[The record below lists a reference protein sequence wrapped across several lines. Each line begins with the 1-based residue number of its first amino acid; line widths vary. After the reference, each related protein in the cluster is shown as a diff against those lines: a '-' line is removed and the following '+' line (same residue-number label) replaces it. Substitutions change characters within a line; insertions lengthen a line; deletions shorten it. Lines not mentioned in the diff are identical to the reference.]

1 MPSPND
7 GTVGT
12 DTDGDETRVREAA
25 GAPSNLPA
33 RRVPEPSTVPDMA
46 SERRFVR
53 YTLIGAAVLL
63 LAGTGLF
70 VWRPWTTP
78 PIAVSVENAVPEAV
92 ERVLAINGRVAA
104 MQTVEVRPLVSGR
117 ITVLPVSE
125 GDLVAAGAVLA
136 VLDARAQAAAVR
148 QAMAGLDAA
157 LVAQGAAKE
166 GRTRAE
172 ALGGATSRVAKEEA
186 LRAELTAGQEV
197 QRMTALLEQAQL
209 ALSLYSVKAPLAGTV
224 ADLPVVTGQTVDP
237 GTVLMTVA
245 DMGHLV
251 VEADVD
257 ETHALE
263 LRTGL
268 AATMRATGSSDVLT
282 GRVSRVAQEVDATT
296 GAIAVT
302 LTPDARLAAPIGLTV
317 TANIVI
323 EDRAAAITVPRAAVV
338 TDEAGTAVFV
348 LQGATAAR
356 RAVAV
361 IEWPAAR
368 LIVTDGL
375 SPGDPVIADATG
387 LKDGAVVAVGVP

>member
-1 MPSPND
+1 
-7 GTVGT
+7 
-12 DTDGDETRVREAA
+12 
-25 GAPSNLPA
+25 
-33 RRVPEPSTVPDMA
+33 
-46 SERRFVR
+46 
-53 YTLIGAAVLL
+53 
-63 LAGTGLF
+63 
-70 VWRPWTTP
+70 
-78 PIAVSVENAVPEAV
+78 
-92 ERVLAINGRVAA
+92 
-104 MQTVEVRPLVSGR
+104 
-117 ITVLPVSE
+117 
-125 GDLVAAGAVLA
+125 
-136 VLDARAQAAAVR
+136 
-148 QAMAGLDAA
+148 
-157 LVAQGAAKE
+157 
-166 GRTRAE
+166 
-172 ALGGATSRVAKEEA
+172 
-186 LRAELTAGQEV
+186 
-197 QRMTALLEQAQL
+197 MTALLEQAQV
-209 ALSLYSVKAPLAGTV
+209 ALSLYSVTAPMAGTV
-224 ADLPVVTGQTVDP
+224 IDLPVVAGQTVDP
-237 GTVLMTVA
+237 GTVLMIVV

-268 AATMRATGSSDVLT
+268 AATMRATGSSGVLT
-282 GRVSRVAQEVDATT
+282 GRVSQVAQEVDAAT

-302 LTPDARLAAPIGLTV
+302 LKPDTSLAAPIGLTV

-368 LIVTDGL
+368 LIVTYGL